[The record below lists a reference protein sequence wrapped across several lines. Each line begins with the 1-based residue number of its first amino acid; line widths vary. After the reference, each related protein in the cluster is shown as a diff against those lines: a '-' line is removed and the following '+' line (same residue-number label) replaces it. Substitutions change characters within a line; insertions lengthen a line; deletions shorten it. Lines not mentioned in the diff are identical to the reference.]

1 MLVHFV
7 LHLQA
12 KLKKHIQN
20 PNASELIHFLFGPLE
35 MVRTANK
42 HTLTDTSLASAHKC
56 VVAGLAELWD
66 S

>member
-20 PNASELIHFLFGPLE
+20 PNAAELIHFLFGPLE
-35 MVRTANK
+35 MVRIAYKYTLANFISN
-42 HTLTDTSLASAHKC
+42 SL
-56 VVAGLAELWD
+56 
-66 S
+66 